1 MKILVTGSTGFLGTN
16 LVRSLCSEGHLCR
29 CLVRPNSNLSSLND
43 LRSIEWFFGDITE
56 PKSLV
61 GIHEGIDAVFHLA
74 ATMGHV
80 GAFSATEKQWNDFRA
95 INVGGTQNLVSC
107 FISQPLKRF
116 IFVSST
122 AAMGIIPDVLVNEES
137 TIQPKTPYQCSKAEA
152 ENLLREY
159 YRNKGLPVVIL
170 RASVFSGKGMV
181 GDLYKLIR
189 FMKNGFLPHIGRGEN
204 LSPMMH
210 VNDLVDACISSL
222 ERGRVGE
229 TYIITSSRSYEMREL
244 TNSVKRILKANPF
257 EFTIPVPVAMGIAFL
272 CELFY
277 KLTRI
282 NPIVTM
288 ESIRGVSG
296 NRRYSINKAQ
306 TELGFEPKIG
316 LDQCVSDAIEWLRE
330 QKKI

>member
-1 MKILVTGSTGFLGTN
+1 MKILVTGATGFLGEN
-16 LVRSLCSEGHLCR
+16 LVRSLCVEGHLCR
-29 CLVRPNSNLSSLND
+29 CLVRSTSNLSSFND
-43 LRSIEWFFGDITE
+43 LSSIEWFFGDITD

-74 ATMGHV
+74 AKMGHV
-80 GAFSATEKQWNDFRA
+80 GTFSATKKQWNDFRA
-95 INVGGTQNLVSC
+95 INVGGTQNLVNC
-107 FISQPLKRF
+107 FIFHPLKRF

-122 AAMGIIPDVLVNEES
+122 AAMGIIPDVVADEN
-137 TIQPKTPYQCSKAEA
+137 TNIQPKTPYQCSKSEA
-152 ENLLREY
+152 EGLLRDY
-159 YRNKGLPVVIL
+159 YKKKGLPVIIL
-170 RASVFSGKGMV
+170 RASVFYGKGLV
-181 GDLYKLIR
+181 GDLYKLTR
-189 FMKNGFLPHIGRGEN
+189 FIKNGFLPNIGWGKN

-210 VNDLVDACISSL
+210 VKDLVDACISTL

-229 TYIITSSRSYEMREL
+229 TYVITSSRSYEMREL

-272 CELFY
+272 CELIY

-282 NPIVTM
+282 NPIITM
-288 ESIRGVSG
+288 ESIRGVSA
-296 NRRYSINKAQ
+296 NRRFSINKAQ
-306 TELGFEPKIG
+306 TELGFEPRIG